1 MQTLVLPRIGVCIVL
16 ASLVPIGAACGH
28 GTRNDPSSSPPPP
41 SSSSPSSSASRID
54 AEAELEQTT
63 RNVLIANRPR
73 LRACYEDALAKTPD
87 LEGKIVLVIDV
98 GQNGRAAHV
107 LEGRR
112 EGLPDEVV
120 RCLARVVKTIAF
132 HDGAARTI
140 RIQVPLSFSK
150 RDEP

>member
-1 MQTLVLPRIGVCIVL
+1 MQTLVLSRIGVCIVL
-16 ASLVPIGAACGH
+16 ASLVPVGAACGH
-28 GTRNDPSSSPPPP
+28 GTRSDPAPPSATSSS
-41 SSSSPSSSASRID
+41 SSSSPASRID

-87 LEGKIVLVIDV
+87 LEGKVVLVIDV

-112 EGLPDEVV
+112 EGLTDDVV

-132 HDGAARTI
+132 HDGAARTV
-140 RIQVPLSFSK
+140 RVQVPLSFSK